1 MKKKLIFIFLLSLSL
16 NQISGNYI
24 LEEFESQYIH
34 GQFANNIKGDMIIEY
49 SKSNKYRLFYGIQ
62 KNGKSF
68 FEENYIKKIEF
79 SNNTDRLES
88 KNIFVSF
95 NNSNDNIQYLFSF
108 SAYEAVAEI
117 FDIERNINNYLNI
130 II

>member
-1 MKKKLIFIFLLSLSL
+1 MKKNLIFIFLLSLSL
-16 NQISGNYI
+16 NQISGNYV

-68 FEENYIKKIEF
+68 FEENYIKKIELGD
-79 SNNTDRLES
+79 NNDRLES

-117 FDIERNINNYLNI
+117 FDIERNI
-130 II
+130 